1 VSDIERKLKVLLTGA
16 GSPGVP
22 GVIKSLRKVS
32 QIHIEII
39 GVDASSDAAGFALSD
54 RFYIVPR
61 ATDEHFISEILNI
74 CQSEQVD
81 VIIPVVTKE
90 LLEFSKHKQRFLDI
104 GTIVSVSD
112 YEQLVIANDKGKL
125 LQMLSLAGIPV
136 PEYEIVQTAEK
147 LKAAIYRLGYPR
159 RPVCFKPSVSNGS
172 RGFRILDPGINRAYV
187 LFNEKPNSTYISF
200 NELFD
205 ILEQT
210 DEIPEII
217 VMEYLPGKEYSV
229 DVLAD
234 NGKALVTIPRLR
246 EATVGGITTRGVAVQ
261 ETDIIEYA
269 AEIICKLRL
278 HGNIGVQIRRN
289 IDHAPQILEINPRI
303 QGTIV
308 HCLGA
313 GVNMPY
319 LAVKLA
325 IGMQIEPHELCVNWG
340 TRMNRYWEEIYYD
353 CNGSPFTL

>member
-1 VSDIERKLKVLLTGA
+1 MSKDIKVMVTGA
-16 GSPGVP
+16 GSPGAP

-32 QIHIEII
+32 HMNIEII
-39 GVDASSDAAGFALSD
+39 GVDTSAYATGFPLSD
-54 RFYIVPR
+54 DFYTIPK
-61 ATDEHFISEILNI
+61 ANDSNFISDVLTI
-74 CQSEQVD
+74 CKSEKID
-81 VIIPVVTKE
+81 VILPMVTKE
-90 LLEFSKHKQRFLDI
+90 LLEFAMNKQLFLDS

-112 YEQLVIANDKGKL
+112 YNNLVIANDKGRLLHKL
-125 LQMLSLAGIPV
+125 ALIGIPT
-136 PEYEIVQTAEK
+136 PKSEIVQTAET
-147 LKAAIYRLGYPR
+147 LKEAIYRLGYPQHS
-159 RPVCFKPSVSNGS
+159 VCFKPTISNGS
-172 RGFRILDPGINRAYV
+172 RGFRILDPNINRASL
-187 LFNEKPNSTYISF
+187 LFKEKPNSTYTSM
-200 NELFD
+200 NDLFD

-234 NGKALVTIPRLR
+234 NGKVVTAIPRLR
-246 EATVGGITTRGVAVQ
+246 EAMVGGITTSGVVVN

-269 AEIICKLRL
+269 SKVVSELGL

-289 IDHAPQILEINPRI
+289 ADNEPRILEINPRM

-313 GVNMPY
+313 GVNLPY
-319 LAVKLA
+319 LAIKLVLG
-325 IGMQIEPHELCVNWG
+325 IPIEPHELLVKWG

-353 CNGSPFTL
+353 SNGSPYSL